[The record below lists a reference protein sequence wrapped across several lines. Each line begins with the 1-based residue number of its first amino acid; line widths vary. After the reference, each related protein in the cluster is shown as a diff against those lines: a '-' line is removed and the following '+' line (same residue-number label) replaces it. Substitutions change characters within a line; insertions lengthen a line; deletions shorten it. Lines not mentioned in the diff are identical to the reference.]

1 MSKTHRST
9 KSRPTG
15 KAASNPGVINVD
27 PRMVQRVL
35 NEVLKTFTSPEY
47 QQQVTKLS
55 QASIT
60 NSLQAIQKMSTL
72 SGKLSKMDSQEMSK
86 VVERSVNDLT
96 KAFMQFNTDQFVLL
110 QKLSARTLEIL
121 DDQSSA
127 KES

>member
-1 MSKTHRST
+1 MSKAHRAN
-9 KSRPTG
+9 KARPTN

-60 NSLQAIQKMSTL
+60 NSLQAIQKMSML
-72 SGKLSKMDSQEMSK
+72 SGKLSKMDSQEMSN